1 MISVIYITLAI
12 MILLF
17 VLKFSYV
24 VCTAFVLPKTGGALY
39 VSTTKKRVAVALDH
53 VPMTRNQVLFDLGCG
68 DARVL
73 RMAVRKYRV
82 QAIGFELNWLAYIK
96 AKILCFFYKG
106 VTIKRKN
113 FWKAEISTA
122 DVIFCYLYPD
132 VMKRL
137 GEKLKNSA
145 KDGAYIVS
153 FNFSL
158 PGFTP
163 ETVIRPSG
171 SLHSDPIFIYRNP
184 VHGQS

>member
-1 MISVIYITLAI
+1 

-24 VCTAFVLPKTGGALY
+24 VSTALVLPKTGGALY
-39 VSTTKKRVAVALDH
+39 VSTTKKRVAIALEH
-53 VPMTRNQVLFDLGCG
+53 VPMTREQILMDLGCG

-73 RMAVRKYRV
+73 RMAAKKYRV
-82 QAIGFELNWLAYIK
+82 QAVGFELNWLAYIK
-96 AKILCFFYKG
+96 ARTLCFFKKG

-113 FWKAEISTA
+113 FWNAEISNA

-145 KDGAYIVS
+145 KNGAYIIS

-163 ETVIRPSG
+163 ETVLRPSG
-171 SLHSDPIFIYRNP
+171 SLHSDPIFIYRNL
-184 VHGQS
+184 VHEQS